1 MMACIHIRHYPKVKY
16 LIHPNITDNIDY
28 YKKGNHY
35 ILPVYHSC
43 GLRNRNGLNK
53 RVDYKRGE
61 QCVLPINKPYWMKTK
76 EKYKLKRV
84 YNTR

>member
-53 RVDYKRGE
+53 SR
-61 QCVLPINKPYWMKTK
+61 L
-76 EKYKLKRV
+76 
-84 YNTR
+84 